1 VTSPPVGSS
10 YSKYRTYGNFCY
22 EKVVKQNET
31 NCDLNSKYR
40 TYGNL
45 IDFEVVLKSKI
56 YDEIPYVR

>member
-1 VTSPPVGSS
+1 M
-10 YSKYRTYGNFCY
+10 K
-22 EKVVKQNET
+22 T